1 MTLHYFGKLLHN
13 FGGWRVKVHFTT

>member
-13 FGGWRVKVHFTT
+13 LEFGE